1 LLHEIESN
9 KHGKLQV
16 GFVPITPRI
25 VNAFNKV
32 IIDFSAPVFM
42 LPYANL
48 SPKTIVITSQIHTFT
63 KKKPK
68 KTIKVNVIR
77 KF

>member
-1 LLHEIESN
+1 MLHEIESN

-32 IIDFSAPVFM
+32 IIDFSALVFM
-42 LPYANL
+42 LPDANL
-48 SPKTIVITSQIHTFT
+48 SPKTIVVTFQIHTFT
-63 KKKPK
+63 KEKPK
-68 KTIKVNVIR
+68 KIIKVNVIR